1 MFALPAAVPAAG
13 SENAGCGGAVE
24 QNQPGFFPPCPRGEK
39 GKPKGTGQGT
49 AGGWQEQRNLLA
61 LCIWEEKVKNASGT
75 QQRLSLAGSA
85 HPAGTQDLGFDP

>member
-1 MFALPAAVPAAG
+1 MPCLLLFPLQAQKTQAVAVPWNKT
-13 SENAGCGGAVE
+13 S
-24 QNQPGFFPPCPRGEK
+24 PDFFPPCPRGEK
-39 GKPKGTGQGT
+39 GKAKGTGQGT